1 MWTFSTMKTYPR
13 RQRFHNG
20 SIGKTKEKRL
30 PGTKT
35 YMNVNNI
42 LALLHIFAL
51 RNEKTENLNPNR
63 LLGFSRYFCFIL
75 SVFSSV
81 FLQA

>member
-1 MWTFSTMKTYPR
+1 MWTFLTMKTYPM

-42 LALLHIFAL
+42 LALRTTLQH
-51 RNEKTENLNPNR
+51 NNLA
-63 LLGFSRYFCFIL
+63 SFCLTVYICTTKRED
-75 SVFSSV
+75 
-81 FLQA
+81 

>member
-1 MWTFSTMKTYPR
+1 MWTFLTMKTYPR

-35 YMNVNNI
+35 YMNVNK
-42 LALLHIFAL
+42 IFASCPTL
-51 RNEKTENLNPNR
+51 QHNNLA
-63 LLGFSRYFCFIL
+63 
-75 SVFSSV
+75 SSC
-81 FLQA
+81 LTAYICITKRED

>member
-1 MWTFSTMKTYPR
+1 MKTYPR

-35 YMNVNNI
+35 YMNVNK
-42 LALLHIFAL
+42 IFASCPTL
-51 RNEKTENLNPNR
+51 QHNNLA
-63 LLGFSRYFCFIL
+63 
-75 SVFSSV
+75 SSC
-81 FLQA
+81 LTAYICITKRGD